1 MIASESS
8 FEAFFLE
15 PRAVVIDQGL
25 AVSEGLAPGGS
36 LPVQVNGRLETL
48 EVLGVIRVPEGEDR
62 QGISDVLFMDVASA
76 QELLDLEGSLTRID
90 LIASDVQAKDLIAFL
105 PPGVRLEPAAAQR
118 ETLTQLTG
126 AFQLNLQALSLLAL
140 VVGMF
145 LIYNTTMFS
154 VLQRREVF
162 GILRSLGATG
172 RQIAGMIVMESLF
185 VAVLGAALGIGLGW
199 LLGKGAVGLTSQTI
213 NDLYFAVQVQQVE
226 LPLGSVFKGLLA
238 GLGASTLAAGIPAW
252 EAANVPPVV
261 ILQRSQLESGAQR
274 WSLRAIWAGL
284 IMLLAGTSLLY
295 ILPNSLIASFAGLF
309 FILLGLALLVPGCT
323 VLLMKLIQPLLQRIF
338 GPIGKIASGTVI
350 RSLSRTSIAIA
361 ALMVSLSVAIGVGIM
376 INSFRST
383 VTEWLDLT
391 LRADLFISAPTI
403 GGARPFASL
412 PASTKARL
420 TDLPGVDMVEA
431 VRAVTVQSTQGE
443 VVLLAVDASRVRDES
458 LYRFASGNAA
468 QVWDQVQGGAVI
480 VSEPFA
486 YRYDLPS
493 LGGQVTLLTD
503 NGLETFPV
511 VGIFYDYT
519 SDRGTVLMAEKT
531 YREYW
536 RDETISSLAVF
547 LEPGADLAASA
558 RSVRA
563 ALSGTGLQVQ
573 ENRSLRDQALEIF
586 DRTFL
591 ITSALRLLAVIVAFI
606 GVLSATLAL
615 MLDRRREFATMQ
627 ALGLDRL
634 GMWRLTLLETG
645 LMGMAAGLFSLP
657 TGMVL
662 ALILTYVINLRSFGW
677 TIRFEVEPAIFLGA
691 LAIALAAALLAG
703 IYPGFQLQRMS
714 IAKSLTQE

>member
-1 MIASESS
+1 M
-8 FEAFFLE
+8 
-15 PRAVVIDQGL
+15 
-25 AVSEGLAPGGS
+25 
-36 LPVQVNGRLETL
+36 
-48 EVLGVIRVPEGEDR
+48 LGVISFPNGERREGV
-62 QGISDVLFMDVASA
+62 SDVLFMDVSAA
-76 QELLDLEGSLTRID
+76 QELLGMEGSLTRLD
-90 LIASDVQAKDLIAFL
+90 LIATDEQAAEIAKVL
-105 PPGVRLEPAAAQR
+105 PAGLRLEPAAAQR
-118 ETLTQLTG
+118 ETLNQLTG

-154 VLQRREVF
+154 VIQRRQVF
-162 GILRSLGATG
+162 GILRALGATG
-172 RQIAGMIVMESLF
+172 RQIAAMILLEALG
-185 VAVLGAALGIGLGW
+185 VAVLGAILGIGLGW
-199 LLGKGAVGLTSQTI
+199 LLGRGAVGLTSQTI
-213 NDLYFAVQVQQVE
+213 NDLYYAVQVRQVE

-238 GLGASTLAAGIPAW
+238 GLGASALAAGIPAW

-274 WSLRAIWAGL
+274 WSLRAVWAGL
-284 IMLLAGTSLLY
+284 AMLLAGTGLLY
-295 ILPNSLIASFAGLF
+295 LLPGSLIASFAALF
-309 FILLGLALLVPGCT
+309 FILLGLALLVPGST
-323 VLLMKLIQPLLQRIF
+323 VLLMRWIQPPLTRIF
-338 GPIGKIASGTVI
+338 GPAGKIATGTVI

-383 VTEWLDLT
+383 VNEWLDLT

-403 GGARPFASL
+403 GGARPFASF

-420 TDLPGVDMVEA
+420 IDLPGVEMVEA

-443 VVLLAVDASRVRDES
+443 VVLLAVDASRARDES
-458 LYRFASGNAA
+458 LYRFASGNAT
-468 QVWDQVQGGAVI
+468 QVWEQVQSGAVI

-486 YRYDLPS
+486 YRYDLPPQ
-493 LGGQVTLLTD
+493 GGQVTLLTD
-503 NGLETFPV
+503 TGQETFPV

-519 SDRGTVLMAEKT
+519 SDRGTVLMAERT
-531 YREYW
+531 YREFW

-547 LEPGADLAASA
+547 LEPGSDLAASA
-558 RSVRA
+558 SSVRS
-563 ALSGTGLQVQ
+563 ALSGSGLQVQ
-573 ENRSLRDQALEIF
+573 ENRSLRDQALQIF

-627 ALGLDRL
+627 ALGLDRP
-634 GMWRLTLLETG
+634 GMWKLTLLETG
-645 LMGMAAGLFSLP
+645 LMGTAAGLFSLP
-657 TGMVL
+657 TGLVL

-691 LAIALAAALLAG
+691 LVTALAAALLAG
-703 IYPGFQLQRMS
+703 IYPGIQLQRLS
-714 IAKSLTQE
+714 IAESLTQE